1 MFPLN
6 EHTRWI
12 LGRPNFTL
20 AGVFRKL
27 RDMGVEIAT
36 KAEDEQAVSIYWMLC
51 LHERHGDDW
60 RVEGD
65 KVLNGEQSCNRKA
78 CGKLGG
84 AAWWN
89 SSTRAYYCADCAKAI
104 NEHNPGLCGLLA

>member
-1 MFPLN
+1 MLPLN

-20 AGVFRKL
+20 AGIFRAL
-27 RDMGVEIAT
+27 RALGVEIAT
-36 KAEDEQAVSIYWMLC
+36 KAEDEQAVAIYWMLC
-51 LHERHGDDW
+51 LHERHGEAW
-60 RVEGD
+60 REEGD
-65 KVLNGEQSCNRKA
+65 KVLNGEQICNRTA
-78 CGKLGG
+78 CQKPG

-89 SSTRAYYCADCAKAI
+89 TSTRAYYCADCAKAI

>member
-12 LGRPNFTL
+12 LGRPCFTL
-20 AGVFRKL
+20 ASVFRKL
-27 RDMGVEIAT
+27 REIGVEIAT

-51 LHERHGDDW
+51 LWERHGGTW
-60 RVEGD
+60 HEEAVNILG
-65 KVLNGEQSCNRKA
+65 GEKTCHRTACRKA
-78 CGKLGG
+78 G

-89 SSTRAYYCADCAKAI
+89 PSTRTYYCAVCARAI
-104 NEHNPGLCGLLA
+104 NEHNPGLCVLLG